1 MYRGLNKYMRV
12 IIAEKP
18 SVAKNIADALHI
30 KTKED
35 GCYKGKDYYI
45 TWAFGHLLELY
56 DAKDYDEKM
65 KTWRLEYFPFIPEKF
80 KYKIK
85 QNRDKKTPDQGAQKQ
100 LACIKNLINREEVD
114 AVISACD
121 YDREGQIIADIIFA
135 YLKVKK
141 PVYRLLLNEWTEK
154 EVLKGLENIVPNTEL
169 KPLQDAG
176 ISRQHADWLIGINL
190 TSVATLK
197 YGAKGEVLNIGRV
210 LLPTLKMIYD
220 RDKEIEN
227 FKQEPYYKLIA
238 TFAKDNLSYQGT
250 YTHDKKER
258 FENKEQ
264 LSLIKKQIEGKQGQI
279 INKEVTEKIEYPQSL
294 FNLSALQGYITSKY
308 QGFTSDK
315 VLNIAQSLY
324 EKKYITYP
332 RTAST
337 VLDESLIEKAKSVLN
352 AHKKG
357 LPYENE
363 IQFKVT
369 KKIFNSQKVE
379 SHSAI
384 IPTYLIPK
392 NLTSQEQLVYTAV
405 RNRFLAQFMPPARIK
420 ETIITTQV
428 EGIEGLFITKGKVQK
443 ELGYKKVENE
453 EAKEVI
459 LPDISEGT
467 YVDVDKLEVTE
478 HTTKPPAPYTEK
490 TLLRAMETCGKQFK
504 NSEEDASSKESED
517 PELMDAILSG
527 FSIGTP
533 ATRAETIKKLITA
546 GYVRMEKKN
555 IRCLPKGRYLI
566 ENLPVKELMDLEYT
580 GRLEK
585 TLSDIQK
592 SLVSKEDF
600 MNHIKEFVKNS
611 VMAIKG
617 QRVIQTVQNISSQV
631 PKVTSTSSKEK
642 AQNQEGKRQVL
653 GKCPICGNNIV
664 EGTKGYGCMG
674 YKTGCNYVIWKD
686 STELKRY
693 KKRLTKKMVKEL
705 LEKGEVQ
712 LAGLTDEKGN
722 SFDGIVKNIQNRSA
736 NKYELIIMRKE

>member
-1 MYRGLNKYMRV
+1 MRV

-30 KTKED
+30 KTKEE
-35 GCYKGKDYYI
+35 GCYKGQDYYV

-65 KTWRLEYFPFIPEKF
+65 KTWRMENFPFIPDKF
-80 KYKIK
+80 QYKVK
-85 QNRDKKTPDQGAQKQ
+85 LSRDKKTEDHGAKKQ
-100 LACIKNLINREEVD
+100 LLCIKNLINKEEVD

-141 PVYRLLLNEWTEK
+141 PIYRLLLNEWTEK
-154 EVLKGLENIVPNTEL
+154 EVLKGLENIIPNKEL
-169 KPLQDAG
+169 KSLQDAG
-176 ISRQHADWLIGINL
+176 ISRQQADWLIGINL

-197 YGAKGEVLNIGRV
+197 YGAKGELLNIGRV

-220 RDKEIEN
+220 RDIEIEN
-227 FKQEPYYKLIA
+227 FKQEPYFKLIA
-238 TFAKDNLSYQGT
+238 TFVKDDLSYQGT
-250 YTHDKKER
+250 YTQDKKDK
-258 FENKEQ
+258 FENKDDLKE
-264 LSLIKKQIEGKQGQI
+264 IKKQIEGKQSKI
-279 INKEVTEKIEYPQSL
+279 INKEITQKVEYPQSL
-294 FNLSALQGYITSKY
+294 FNLSALQGYISSKY

-315 VLNIAQSLY
+315 VLSVAQSLY

-332 RTAST
+332 RTASS

-357 LPYENE
+357 LPYEDE

-392 NLTSQEQLVYTAV
+392 NLTPQEQQVYTAI
-405 RNRFLAQFMPPARIK
+405 RNRFLAQFMPPAK
-420 ETIITTQV
+420 TEETTITTKIDGV
-428 EGIEGLFITKGKVQK
+428 EGVFISKGKVQK
-443 ELGYKKVENE
+443 ELGYKKIENE

-459 LPDISEGT
+459 LPDIAEGT
-467 YVDVDKLEVTE
+467 YVDADKLEITS

-504 NSEEDASSKESED
+504 NNEEDSSLKDSED
-517 PELMDAILSG
+517 TELMDAILSG

-555 IRCLPKGRYLI
+555 IRCMPKGRYLI
-566 ENLPVKELMDLEYT
+566 ETLPVKELMDLEYT

-592 SLVSKEDF
+592 SIVSRHDF
-600 MNHIKEFVKNS
+600 MNHIKEFVTHS
-611 VMAIKG
+611 VREIKT
-617 QRVIQTVQNISSQV
+617 QRVIHTVKNVPEQNKQALSE
-631 PKVTSTSSKEK
+631 KGAKDKKKEV
-642 AQNQEGKRQVL
+642 KREPL
-653 GKCPICGNNIV
+653 GKCPICGNLIV

-674 YKTGCNYVIWKD
+674 YKTGCNYVIWKEN
-686 STELKRY
+686 TQFNLY
-693 KKRLTKKMVKEL
+693 KKRLTKRIVKEIL
-705 LEKGEVQ
+705 SKGEANI
-712 LAGLTDEKGN
+712 AGLTDETGN
-722 SFDGIVKNIQNRSA
+722 TFSGIVKNIQNNDTNR
-736 NKYELIIMRKE
+736 YELVITKK